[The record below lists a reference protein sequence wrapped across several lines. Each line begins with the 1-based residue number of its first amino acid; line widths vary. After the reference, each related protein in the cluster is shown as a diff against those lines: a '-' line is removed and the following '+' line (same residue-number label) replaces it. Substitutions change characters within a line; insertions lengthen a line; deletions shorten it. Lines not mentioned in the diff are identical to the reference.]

1 MLPRLPVPRA
11 ERYRRRMRSVLVL
24 ATLVLYLI
32 ALVALG
38 IGVAM
43 VIEAARGSGF
53 RMDEA
58 NLSVWMSAVLAG
70 TLPCVLGTIALG
82 AAATITA
89 VLTTGDAQAAATRE
103 STVVL
108 RHLLARGGP

>member
-1 MLPRLPVPRA
+1 MLARLPVPRA

-58 NLSVWMSAVLAG
+58 NLS
-70 TLPCVLGTIALG
+70 
-82 AAATITA
+82 
-89 VLTTGDAQAAATRE
+89 DAQAAATRE